1 MTLLAIL
8 PKEQGLFMNKYIFPG
23 ADASTPLGWFV
34 DSLESAGFE
43 IKSIDTIGVH
53 YSATLWR
60 WYRNWMSNKSEIT
73 AKYGERYSFFKPQL
87 NRTDGSESG
96 SISWPIPQ
104 LYLVKA
110 A

>member
-1 MTLLAIL
+1 
-8 PKEQGLFMNKYIFPG
+8 MNKYIFPG

-43 IKSIDTIGVH
+43 VKSIDTIGVH

-73 AKYGERYSFFKPQL
+73 AKYGERYSFVKLQL
-87 NRTDGSESG
+87 SRVDGSESG
-96 SISWPIPQ
+96 SIS
-104 LYLVKA
+104 
-110 A
+110 